1 MLRAKNLLVKL
12 VLLSCLCSSGALAAE
27 QDDLLNFTLDPINV
41 TALGYEKSNLDTP
54 ADVTVYQSEEL
65 RRTGAV
71 DVANALKYK
80 AGVYFTSMGPHDQ
93 SWITGNSSINLRGV
107 KGGTLVLINGI
118 PASFNNVSHLDMVNL
133 DTVDRVEIVK
143 GGGAVLYGSEAYG
156 GVINVITKN
165 AYSNSIRIAAGNEGQ
180 RNYAATINA
189 GKLGLSFGRHEM
201 GETGN
206 LSEKQGTK
214 TIYKNSVKN
223 TVPYYTGFGDSKKDH
238 ISVNYKFDDRL
249 SASYMFNKKKYT
261 IDYNDINEQK
271 LQHFMYD
278 DREHFAQL
286 HFNDLHG
293 LEASAYYNERIIKNP
308 DYYIVNP
315 GNLEWERSNHKNYGA
330 DVKRVWQSDKEK
342 FLLGFNTKR
351 ELYTDENQKFS
362 NTSLGSSSPLK
373 DYARFGA
380 YSLNEY
386 SVYGQYDRKLS
397 DVTNLIFSMRED
409 LVRSDAGNYD
419 AFLPQVQLLTRLND
433 ISSVYA
439 NVGRSFRMPTFRQ
452 LYYSSGVLLQNP
464 DLKPEYGWNYEL
476 GYKYDNGADSFKAAL
491 FHIDLEDQITTR
503 KVTVDGTSMTQAYNA
518 SEYRNTGV
526 ELSYTKKFNDS
537 LSWTVGGIYSKPQNR
552 DTSESPWKDVLGKYQ
567 LMTSVDYQADKTTA
581 SLNLS
586 YMGNRVNNSKQTSV
600 EPLLLSNLHVGY
612 EVYKNATLTL
622 DVNNIFDRKDL
633 TDPDNLYL
641 TQGRTFLIGV
651 NYTF

>member
-1 MLRAKNLLVKL
+1 MLRAKRLLANV
-12 VLLSCLCSSGALAAE
+12 VVLSCLCSSGVLAAGQE
-27 QDDLLNFTLDPINV
+27 EIMSFTLDPMNV
-41 TALGYEKSNLDTP
+41 TALGYESSNLDTP
-54 ADVTVYQSEEL
+54 ADVTVYKGEDLQN
-65 RRTGAV
+65 TGAV

-93 SWITGNSSINLRGV
+93 SFITGNSSINLRGV
-107 KGGTLVLINGI
+107 KGGTLVLINGV

-206 LSEKQGTK
+206 LSEYQGTK
-214 TIYKNSVKN
+214 TINGDK
-223 TVPYYTGFGDSKKDH
+223 VPYYTGFGDSKKDH

-261 IDYNDINEQK
+261 IDYNDINEKK

-286 HFNDLHG
+286 HFNDLYG
-293 LEASAYYNERIIKNP
+293 LEASAWYNERIIKNP

-315 GNLEWERSNHKNYGA
+315 SNLEWERSNHKNYGA
-330 DVKRVWQSDKEK
+330 DIKRVWQSDKEK

-351 ELYTDENQKFS
+351 ELYSDENQKFATFGNS
-362 NTSLGSSSPLK
+362 ASLLK
-373 DYARFGA
+373 DYAKFGA
-380 YSLNEY
+380 YSLNGY
-386 SVYGQYDRKLS
+386 SLYGQYDRKLS
-397 DVTNLIFSMRED
+397 EVTNLIFSMRED
-409 LVRSDAGNYD
+409 LIRSDAGNYD
-419 AFLPQVQLLTRLND
+419 AFLPQLQLLTRLND
-433 ISSVYA
+433 SSSVYA

-464 DLKPEYGWNYEL
+464 DLKPEYGWNYEV
-476 GYKYDNGADSFKAAL
+476 GYKYDNGADSLKAAV
-491 FHIDLEDQITTR
+491 FHIDLEDQITSR
-503 KVTVDGTSMTQAYNA
+503 SVKVNGSTMSQAYNA

-526 ELSYTKKFNDS
+526 ELSYTKKFSDS
-537 LSWTVGGIYSKPQNR
+537 FSWTVGGIYSKPQNR
-552 DTSESPWKDVLGKYQ
+552 TTSDAPWKDVLGKYQ
-567 LMTSVDYQADKTTA
+567 LMTSVDYKENKTTA
-581 SLNLS
+581 SFNLS

-600 EPLLLSNLHVGY
+600 DPLLLSNLHVGY

-622 DVNNIFDRKDL
+622 DINNIFDRRDL
-633 TDPDNLYL
+633 TDPDSLYL
-641 TQGRTFLIGV
+641 TQGRTFLVGV

>member
-1 MLRAKNLLVKL
+1 MLRAKRLLANV
-12 VLLSCLCSSGALAAE
+12 VVLSCLCSSGVLAAGQE
-27 QDDLLNFTLDPINV
+27 EIMSFTLDPMNV
-41 TALGYEKSNLDTP
+41 TVLGYESSNLDTP
-54 ADVTVYQSEEL
+54 ADVTVYKGENL
-65 RRTGAV
+65 KNTGAV

-93 SWITGNSSINLRGV
+93 SFITGNSSINLRGV
-107 KGGTLVLINGI
+107 KGGTLVLINGV

-133 DTVDRVEIVK
+133 DTVDRVELVK

-206 LSEKQGTK
+206 LSEYQGTK
-214 TIYKNSVKN
+214 TINGTK
-223 TVPYYTGFGDSKKDH
+223 VPYYTGFGDSKKDH

-293 LEASAYYNERIIKNP
+293 LEAGAWYNERIIKNP

-330 DVKRVWQSDKEK
+330 DIKQVWQSDKEK

-351 ELYTDENQKFS
+351 ELYSDENQKFAKFGYS
-362 NTSLGSSSPLK
+362 DSALK
-373 DYARFGA
+373 DYAKFGT
-380 YSLNEY
+380 YSLNGY
-386 SVYGQYDRKLS
+386 SIYGQYDRKLS
-397 DVTNLIFSMRED
+397 EATNLVFSMRED
-409 LVRSDAGNYD
+409 LIRSDAGNYD
-419 AFLPQVQLLTRLND
+419 AFLPQLQLLTKLND
-433 ISSVYA
+433 SSSVYA

-464 DLKPEYGWNYEL
+464 DLKPEYGWNYEV
-476 GYKYDNGADSFKAAL
+476 GYKYDNGADAFKAAV
-491 FHIDLEDQITTR
+491 FHIDLEDQITSR
-503 KVTVDGTSMTQAYNA
+503 KVNGLSQAYNA

-526 ELSYTKKFNDS
+526 ELSYTKKFSDS
-537 LSWTVGGIYSKPQNR
+537 FSWTVGGIYSKPQNR
-552 DTSESPWKDVLGKYQ
+552 TTSDVPWKDVLGKYQ
-567 LMTSVDYQADKTTA
+567 LMTSVDYKENKTTA
-581 SLNLS
+581 SFNLS
-586 YMGNRVNNSKQTSV
+586 YMGNRVNNSKQTNV
-600 EPLLLSNLHVGY
+600 APLLLSNLHVGY
-612 EVYKNATLTL
+612 ELYKNATLTL
-622 DVNNIFDRKDL
+622 DINNIFDRRDL
-633 TDPDNLYL
+633 TDPDSLYL
-641 TQGRTFLIGV
+641 TQGRTFLVGV